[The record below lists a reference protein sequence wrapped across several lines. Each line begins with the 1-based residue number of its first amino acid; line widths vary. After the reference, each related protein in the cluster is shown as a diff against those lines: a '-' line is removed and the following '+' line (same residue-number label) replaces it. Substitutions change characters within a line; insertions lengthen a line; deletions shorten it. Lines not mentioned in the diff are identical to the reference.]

1 MSFILPILALFFSF
15 HVFYYSKIWSVLIKK
30 AVYSVWLSDFCMFL
44 ILPHAPYVPLL
55 FLLVV
60 FLAGR
65 LGLRPRWSGLIF
77 LPQYITFPCS
87 DHGSLRSGCP
97 LTQRGFL
104 SNSQTNASLWIASR
118 LFSLPWHVLVKAL
131 KGQWH
136 LQYFPCC
143 KTLFGMMISVNQRT
157 HHNLVSCLPRHH
169 CKAS

>member
-1 MSFILPILALFFSF
+1 M
-15 HVFYYSKIWSVLIKK
+15 WSVLIMKTGRPCIQCDCQIS
-30 AVYSVWLSDFCMFL
+30 ACFSSSPMHRMFL
-44 ILPHAPYVPLL
+44 SGRCFSCWSVGLEATLVWFNLPATIYHIPLL
-55 FLLVV
+55 GPWV
-60 FLAGR
+60 
-65 LGLRPRWSGLIF
+65 S
-77 LPQYITFPCS
+77 
-87 DHGSLRSGCP
+87 P

-136 LQYFPCC
+136 LQYFTCC

-157 HHNLVSCLPRHH
+157 HAPFQNLVSCLPRHH